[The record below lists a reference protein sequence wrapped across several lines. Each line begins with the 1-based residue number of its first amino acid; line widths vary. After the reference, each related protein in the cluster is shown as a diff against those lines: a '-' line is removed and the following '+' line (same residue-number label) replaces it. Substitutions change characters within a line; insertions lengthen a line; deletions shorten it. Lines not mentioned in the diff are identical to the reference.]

1 MSDNM
6 NKQKELISYKNSIIV
21 ERQTQEAIKKRCNA
35 TLARIR
41 SAKITEATQ
50 LLANKTQVKLDE
62 VNEKI
67 QSLSDRI
74 HKLDKGDLTEFINFC
89 DETVQRTKESRK
101 TERKLNDQ
109 KAIKQKNDKEHKDKT
124 YKKLK
129 AERRSHNWD
138 KKKYGI
144 YYRKFCKSVDSLP
157 EYMKENLKSMPNN
170 KGYIWRSVQY
180 YGEQKPIRGEPV
192 ILFEKR
198 SGVLWIRKYYN
209 DRTEIYKKATRES
222 GTELVETIPM
232 KKPMVF
238 ENLPGAKEIEYA
250 DPPRRNNN
258 RRNNNRR
265 NNNRRNNNR
274 KDNEHKNSR
283 NNRRKHN
290 RKNNDNKDKKHSTKK
305 RNLNSWN

>member
-89 DETVQRTKESRK
+89 DETVKRTKESRK

-222 GTELVETIPM
+222 STELVETIPM

-250 DPPRRNNN
+250 DPPRRNNIH
-258 RRNNNRR
+258 
-265 NNNRRNNNR
+265 RNNNR
-274 KDNEHKNSR
+274 KNNNRKDSEHKNSSR
-283 NNRRKHN
+283 KNRRKHN